1 MASIELMHTPVAP
14 TLPTAPAQPT
24 ASQPRQPAA
33 QPFQTPAAAQPGVRL
48 FFIAGGHAASGDTL
62 TDGAIEAQMREVW
75 VNLFA
80 AMKAAGY
87 EKAHLR
93 STVMYVTMGGK
104 CRLFRR
110 VRDQMLER
118 LMVPSSCIQVEALEQ
133 GAGCV
138 AIEATVAR

>member
-1 MASIELMHTPVAP
+1 MATIELVQTPQATTFPIAP
-14 TLPTAPAQPT
+14 V
-24 ASQPRQPAA
+24 QPAA
-33 QPFQTPAAAQPGVRL
+33 HQPLSSSDPVEPAPPVGGRV
-48 FFIAGGHAASGDTL
+48 FFVAGGHATSGDTL
-62 TDGAIEAQMREVW
+62 TDTAIECQMREVW
-75 VNLFA
+75 GNLFA

-118 LMVPSSCIQVEALEQ
+118 LPVPSSCIQVERLEE

-138 AIEATVAR
+138 AIEASVSR

>member
-1 MASIELMHTPVAP
+1 MAAIEFVHAPQATAFPIAPVQP
-14 TLPTAPAQPT
+14 VPLQPLIPSDTAD
-24 ASQPRQPAA
+24 R
-33 QPFQTPAAAQPGVRL
+33 TPAPGGRV

-62 TDGAIEAQMREVW
+62 TDAAIEAQMREVW
-75 VNLFA
+75 DNLFV
-80 AMKAAGY
+80 AMKSAGY

-93 STVMYVTMGGK
+93 SAVMYMTMGGK

-118 LMVPSSCIQVEALEQ
+118 LPVPSSCIQVEQLEE

-138 AIEATVAR
+138 AIEASVAR